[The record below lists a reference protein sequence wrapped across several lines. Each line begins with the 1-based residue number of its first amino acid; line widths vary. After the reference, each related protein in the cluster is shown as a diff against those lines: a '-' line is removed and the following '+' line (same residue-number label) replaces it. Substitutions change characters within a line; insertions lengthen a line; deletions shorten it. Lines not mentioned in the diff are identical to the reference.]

1 MLSSLIEKIKVMLKE
16 LKMKIKNRKG
26 FTLIEIGI
34 VLMVIGIIIA
44 AIMKGK
50 DIIKSAQ
57 SKDFAQTFASK
68 WVMIADSYYDKIG
81 QNLGDGSKNGETAV
95 NLAKTAGTYVYAD
108 GYVANLPLF
117 DDTTN
122 ATNQQNIADALS
134 NAGINVASLV
144 KSNLYTGAGTIYA
157 DNYNPFEVS
166 IAGEFTDQINV
177 GVGLASFFIA
187 ADTAA
192 GLPMLRNLV
201 LFQNVPGD
209 VAQAFDKIVD
219 GVADGQRGKVLA
231 FVAGDATA
239 DTGIP
244 ANEVVGDVLGA
255 GDITSGASV
264 AYTDIE
270 GGATFTIGVV
280 LDH

>member
-1 MLSSLIEKIKVMLKE
+1 
-16 LKMKIKNRKG
+16 MKIKNRRG

-57 SKDFAQTFASK
+57 SKDFAQTFANK

-81 QNLGDGSKNGETAV
+81 QDLADGSKNGETAV
-95 NLAKTAGTYVYAD
+95 DLAKTDTNYVYAD

-122 ATNQQNIADALS
+122 STNQVNIADAFS
-134 NAGINVASLV
+134 NAGINVASLI
-144 KSNLYTGAGTIYA
+144 KSNVYTGAGTIYA
-157 DNYNPFEVS
+157 DNYNPFEISV
-166 IAGEFTDQINV
+166 AGEFTDKINV
-177 GVGLASFFIA
+177 GVALASFYIA
-187 ADTAA
+187 ADTTA
-192 GLPMLRNLV
+192 GNSMLRNLI
-201 LFQNVPGD
+201 LFRNVPGD
-209 VAQAFDKIVD
+209 MAQAFDKLVD
-219 GVADGQRGKVLA
+219 GTADGQRGKVLA
-231 FVAGDATA
+231 FNTETAPTDTSIPTNETQDDGITEPVEGAT
-239 DTGIP
+239 I
-244 ANEVVGDVLGA
+244 
-255 GDITSGASV
+255 

-270 GGATFTIGVV
+270 GGALFTIGVV